1 MIALKIAEVEPGK
14 NVNDLL
20 VRIVSIAPAKIVKT
34 RAGRKTM
41 LKEVLIADDS
51 GSSILSLWGFNE
63 GTDLSAG
70 MVIKIEDGWAKEWRG
85 VVQLSLGR
93 SGKYEIMEDDGS
105 VLSITELG
113 ALSES
118 KTAIEE

>member
-1 MIALKIAEVEPGK
+1 MKLSEVEPNQ
-14 NVNDLL
+14 NVNDLI
-20 VRIVSIAPAKIVKT
+20 VRIVSIAPARIIKT
-34 RAGRKTM
+34 KAGRKTM

-63 GTDLSAG
+63 GSDLSAG
-70 MVIKIEDGWAKEWRG
+70 LVIKINDGWAKEWQG
-85 VVQLSLGR
+85 KVQLSLGR
-93 SGKYEIMEDDGS
+93 SGKYEIIEDDGS

-113 ALSES
+113 GKSES

>member
-1 MIALKIAEVEPGK
+1 VKSLKLAEVEPDK

-41 LKEVLIADDS
+41 LKEVLIADES
-51 GSSILSLWGFNE
+51 GSAIFSLWGFNE

-70 MVIKIEDGWAKEWRG
+70 VVIKIVDGWAKEWRG
-85 VVQLSLGR
+85 QVQLSLGR
-93 SGKYEIMEDDGS
+93 SGTYEIVEDDGS

>member
-1 MIALKIAEVEPGK
+1 MKLSEVEPGK
-14 NVNDLL
+14 NVTELV
-20 VRIVSIAPAKIVKT
+20 VRIVSVAPPKMVST
-34 RAGRKTM
+34 RTGRKTQ
-41 LKEVLIADDS
+41 LTEVLIADET

-63 GTDLSAG
+63 GDDLSAG

-85 VVQLSLGR
+85 QVQLSLGR

-113 ALSES
+113 GKSES
-118 KTAIEE
+118 KTSIEE

>member
-1 MIALKIAEVEPGK
+1 MKLAEVEPGK
-14 NVNDLL
+14 NVNDLM

-41 LKEVLIADDS
+41 LKEVLIADES

-85 VVQLSLGR
+85 QVQLSLGR
-93 SGKYEIMEDDGS
+93 SGKYEVVEDDGS